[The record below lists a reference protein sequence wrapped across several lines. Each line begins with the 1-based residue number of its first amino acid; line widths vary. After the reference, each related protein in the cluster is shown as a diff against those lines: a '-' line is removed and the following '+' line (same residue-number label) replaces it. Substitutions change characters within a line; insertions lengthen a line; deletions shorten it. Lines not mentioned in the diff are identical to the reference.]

1 LENEKASSVSHRVSL
16 GRAGPLYAP
25 PELRR
30 DRGARMASSGA
41 DEPRASWPRPCS
53 PPSRPGEAAR
63 AEEARRAVLAQARG
77 ASLTIADVPTLLADD
92 ALGLLVVNKPA
103 GVYVDDVSRV
113 VAGAFVCPRTRPKVT
128 MLHRLDRDTSG
139 CLAFPTRPESNR
151 SFARAFGERAAKK
164 TYVCEMSTSARCRST
179 TEDAS
184 RSHTFRAANL
194 PLRVRTGHGRSA
206 HGLWRVYPAADVGAA
221 LPSEKGKAGNRVRL
235 AETRV
240 AAVTRDRYAFLGL
253 DTGRTHQIRLHM
265 AHLGWPL
272 VGDVKYGGARE
283 VETREAAAEVSFFR
297 LHAARLRLP
306 RGGGDDNRGDG
317 RFVEVEAPKPWWFEE
332 TSDGEYARALGEA
345 VGVVEREP
353 TF

>member
-1 LENEKASSVSHRVSL
+1 MENEKASSVSHRVSL

-30 DRGARMASSGA
+30 DRGVWMASSGA
-41 DEPRASWPRPCS
+41 DESRASWPRPCS

-139 CLAFPTRPESNR
+139 CLAFATRPESNR
-151 SFARAFGERAAKK
+151 SFARAFGERAARK
-164 TYVCEMSTSARCRST
+164 TYVCEMCFRGST

-221 LPSEKGKAGNRVRL
+221 LPSEKDKAGNRVRL

-272 VGDVKYGGARE
+272 VGDVKYGGAL
-283 VETREAAAEVSFFR
+283 VQTREATAEVSFIR

-306 RGGGDDNRGDG
+306 RGARDDDYGDEA
-317 RFVEVEAPKPWWFEE
+317 RFVEIEAPKPTWFEE
-332 TSDGEYARALGEA
+332 ASDGEYARALGKA
-345 VGVVEREP
+345 VRVTEREA

>member
-1 LENEKASSVSHRVSL
+1 
-16 GRAGPLYAP
+16 
-25 PELRR
+25 
-30 DRGARMASSGA
+30 MASSGA

-139 CLAFPTRPESNR
+139 CLAFATRPESNR
-151 SFARAFGERAAKK
+151 SFARAFGERAARK
-164 TYVCEMSTSARCRST
+164 TYVCEMCFRGST

-184 RSHTFRAANL
+184 RSHTFPAANL

-221 LPSEKGKAGNRVRL
+221 LPSENDKAKAGNRVRL

-253 DTGRTHQIRLHM
+253 YTGRTHQIRLHM

-272 VGDVKYGGARE
+272 VGDVKYGGALVE
-283 VETREAAAEVSFFR
+283 TVETREAAAEVSFIR

-306 RGGGDDNRGDG
+306 RGGGGDNRGDG
-317 RFVEVEAPKPWWFEE
+317 RFVEVEAPKPRWFEE

>member
-1 LENEKASSVSHRVSL
+1 
-16 GRAGPLYAP
+16 
-25 PELRR
+25 
-30 DRGARMASSGA
+30 MASTGA
-41 DEPRASWPRPCS
+41 DEPRSPWPRPCS

-113 VAGAFVCPRTRPKVT
+113 VAGAFASRALPRVT

-139 CLAFPTRPESNR
+139 CLAFATRPESTR
-151 SFARAFGERAAKK
+151 SFSSAFRDGAAKK
-164 TYVCEMSTSARCRST
+164 TYVCEISVPHDR
-179 TEDAS
+179 TEDELREWRRLLREAD
-184 RSHTFRAANL
+184 L
-194 PLRVRTGHGRSA
+194 PRRVRTGHGRSA
-206 HGLWRVYPAADVGAA
+206 HGLWRVYPASDIGAP
-221 LPSEKGKAGNRVRL
+221 LPSTKTRNKTGNKTGNRVRL

-272 VGDVKYGGARE
+272 VGDVKYGGAL
-283 VETREAAAEVSFFR
+283 VQTVQTREAAAEVSFIR

>member
-1 LENEKASSVSHRVSL
+1 
-16 GRAGPLYAP
+16 
-25 PELRR
+25 
-30 DRGARMASSGA
+30 MASTGA
-41 DEPRASWPRPCS
+41 DEPRSPWPRPCS

-139 CLAFPTRPESNR
+139 CLAFATRPESNR

-184 RSHTFRAANL
+184 RSHTFPAANL

-206 HGLWRVYPAADVGAA
+206 HGLWRVYPASDVGAS
-221 LPSEKGKAGNRVRL
+221 LPSTSTKKTGNRVQL

-240 AAVTRDRYAFLGL
+240 AAVTRDRYAFIRL

-272 VGDVKYGGARE
+272 AGDVKYGGALVHGSGSGE
-283 VETREAAAEVSFFR
+283 EKTAAEESVVR

-306 RGGGDDNRGDG
+306 RGGDDDRGDEA
-317 RFVEVEAPKPWWFEE
+317 RFVEIEAPKPAWFEE
-332 TSDGEYARALGEA
+332 ASDGEYARALGEA
-345 VGVVEREP
+345 VGVVEREA
-353 TF
+353 TFRRTDGAAAAGSGLSRKE

>member
-1 LENEKASSVSHRVSL
+1 
-16 GRAGPLYAP
+16 
-25 PELRR
+25 
-30 DRGARMASSGA
+30 MASSGA
-41 DEPRASWPRPCS
+41 DEPHASWPRPCS

-77 ASLTIADVPTLLADD
+77 ASLTISAVPTLLADD
-92 ALGLLVVNKPA
+92 ALGLLVVHKPA

-113 VAGAFVCPRTRPKVT
+113 VVGAFASQTRPRVT

-139 CLAFPTRPESNR
+139 CLAFATRPESTR
-151 SFARAFGERAAKK
+151 SFSSAFRDGAAKK
-164 TYVCEMSTSARCRST
+164 TYVCEISVPHDR
-179 TEDAS
+179 TEDELREWRRLLREAD
-184 RSHTFRAANL
+184 L
-194 PLRVRTGHGRSA
+194 PRRVRTGHGRSA
-206 HGLWRVYPAADVGAA
+206 HGLWRVYPASDVGAS
-221 LPSEKGKAGNRVRL
+221 LPSTSTKKTGNRVQL

-240 AAVTRDRYAFLGL
+240 AAVTRDRYAFIRL

-272 VGDVKYGGARE
+272 AGDVKYGGALVHGSGSGE
-283 VETREAAAEVSFFR
+283 EKTAAEESVVR

-306 RGGGDDNRGDG
+306 RGGDDDRGDEA
-317 RFVEVEAPKPWWFEE
+317 RFVEIEAPKPRWFQE

>member
-1 LENEKASSVSHRVSL
+1 MYIGYDSVCTTPRARRVFRSHHHSRHLRETRLENEKASSVSHRVSL
-16 GRAGPLYAP
+16 GRAGPLVRAAG
-25 PELRR
+25 LRR

-139 CLAFPTRPESNR
+139 CLAFATRPESNR
-151 SFARAFGERAAKK
+151 SFARAFGERAARK
-164 TYVCEMSTSARCRST
+164 TYVCEMCFRGST

-184 RSHTFRAANL
+184 RSHTFPAANL

-206 HGLWRVYPAADVGAA
+206 HGLWRVYPG
-221 LPSEKGKAGNRVRL
+221 
-235 AETRV
+235 
-240 AAVTRDRYAFLGL
+240 
-253 DTGRTHQIRLHM
+253 GRR
-265 AHLGWPL
+265 
-272 VGDVKYGGARE
+272 
-283 VETREAAAEVSFFR
+283 
-297 LHAARLRLP
+297 
-306 RGGGDDNRGDG
+306 RG
-317 RFVEVEAPKPWWFEE
+317 
-332 TSDGEYARALGEA
+332 SA
-345 VGVVEREP
+345 VGE
-353 TF
+353 

>member
-1 LENEKASSVSHRVSL
+1 
-16 GRAGPLYAP
+16 
-25 PELRR
+25 
-30 DRGARMASSGA
+30 MASSGA

-139 CLAFPTRPESNR
+139 CLAFATRPESNR
-151 SFARAFGERAAKK
+151 SFARAFGERAARK
-164 TYVCEMSTSARCRST
+164 TYVCEMCFRGST

-184 RSHTFRAANL
+184 RSHTFPAANL

-221 LPSEKGKAGNRVRL
+221 LPSENDKAKAGNRVRL

-272 VGDVKYGGARE
+272 VGDVKYGGALVRDQ
-283 VETREAAAEVSFFR
+283 
-297 LHAARLRLP
+297 
-306 RGGGDDNRGDG
+306 RGGGGGFFHSFTRGAVAFAARRRRRQPRRRALRRGRGAETAVVRGDERRG
-317 RFVEVEAPKPWWFEE
+317 IRASARGGCGGGGTGTDVLTNA
-332 TSDGEYARALGEA
+332 ARAFFFFARVKSRRRRGDSYESSIA
-345 VGVVEREP
+345 VS
-353 TF
+353 F

>member
-1 LENEKASSVSHRVSL
+1 
-16 GRAGPLYAP
+16 
-25 PELRR
+25 
-30 DRGARMASSGA
+30 MASTGA
-41 DEPRASWPRPCS
+41 DEPRSPWPRPCS

-113 VAGAFVCPRTRPKVT
+113 VAGAFASRALPRVT

-139 CLAFPTRPESNR
+139 CLAFATRPESTR
-151 SFARAFGERAAKK
+151 SFSSAFRDGAAKK
-164 TYVCEMSTSARCRST
+164 TYVCEISVPHDR
-179 TEDAS
+179 TEDELREWRRLLREAD
-184 RSHTFRAANL
+184 L
-194 PLRVRTGHGRSA
+194 PRRVRTGHGRSA
-206 HGLWRVYPAADVGAA
+206 HGLWRVYPASDIGAP
-221 LPSEKGKAGNRVRL
+221 LPSTKTRNKTGNKTGNRVRL

-240 AAVTRDRYAFLGL
+240 AAVTRDRYAFIGL

-272 VGDVKYGGARE
+272 AGDVKYGGALAF
-283 VETREAAAEVSFFR
+283 VSGGKKTAGVGSFFR

-306 RGGGDDNRGDG
+306 RGARDDDYGDEA
-317 RFVEVEAPKPWWFEE
+317 RFVEIEAPKPTWFEE
-332 TSDGEYARALGEA
+332 ASDGEYARALGKA
-345 VGVVEREP
+345 VRVTEREA